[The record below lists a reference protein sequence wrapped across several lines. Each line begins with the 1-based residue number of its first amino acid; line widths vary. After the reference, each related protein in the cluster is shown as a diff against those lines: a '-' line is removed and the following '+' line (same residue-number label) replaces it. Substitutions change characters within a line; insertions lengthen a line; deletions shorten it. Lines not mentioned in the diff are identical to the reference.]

1 MPTSRG
7 AMVLYVLAAAG
18 TCICRAEGDEPAAV
32 QHAFDD
38 INKQLAS
45 VHQYEAGLTAQSVDS
60 IDGTLVTTGRVVQ
73 QPPFAFRREVGVEEI
88 HGTARRHETTV
99 CDGTTGWHVVAAPG
113 GAIVNASRWG
123 SNAVEDMFYVM
134 LPKARA
140 FMLSPD
146 RTSTYTGVR
155 QAILF
160 DTCTHR
166 TGLVLF
172 AGRYRTRTPQ
182 YDEMS
187 RVAYAFGP
195 VGMSNFLV
203 GSVEL
208 KVNDQGIPV
217 EFVRNNLRGQPVQ
230 RITLTDVRV
239 NQPLAAGTFS
249 YAPPPGTFVFDAD
262 RAREYEPVQVAHPLL
277 GKQAPS
283 MTLKTLSGK
292 DTMIAPGTA
301 PVVLT
306 FFTSW
311 STNCRKY
318 LPVIEKLYQ
327 AYASRGVIFVCITDE
342 TATDTVRKL
351 CKTEQ
356 LTLPVYLDTAHR
368 VTGDYSIQMVP
379 KTLVIS
385 RTGMVTDAFEG
396 NTPGIDQ
403 ALDAAIRSC
412 LGQK

>member
-1 MPTSRG
+1 MPISREMLILFALAVAG
-7 AMVLYVLAAAG
+7 AFVCLAE
-18 TCICRAEGDEPAAV
+18 IDEPAAV
-32 QHAFDD
+32 RQAFDE
-38 INKQLAS
+38 IAARLAS
-45 VHQYEAGLTAQSVDS
+45 VRQYEAVLSAQSVDS
-60 IDGTLVTTGRVVQ
+60 IDGTLVTTGRIAQ
-73 QPPFAFRREVGVEEI
+73 QPPFAFRRDVGVEEI

-99 CDGTTGWHVVAAPG
+99 CDGTTGWHVVAAPEG
-113 GAIVNASRWG
+113 SIVNASRWG
-123 SNAVEDMFYVM
+123 SNAIEDMFYVM

-140 FMLSPD
+140 FMLTPD

-160 DTCTHR
+160 DTCTYR
-166 TGLVLF
+166 TGSVVF
-172 AGRYRTRTPQ
+172 TGRYRPRTPQ

-187 RVAYAFGP
+187 RVAWAFGP

-208 KVNDQGIPV
+208 VVNDQGIPV
-217 EFVRNNLRGQPVQ
+217 EFMRNNLRGQPVQ

-239 NQPLAAGTFS
+239 NQPLAEGTFS
-249 YAPPPGTFVFDAD
+249 YEPPRGTFVFDAD
-262 RAREYEPVQVAHPLL
+262 RAREYEPLQAAHPLL
-277 GKQAPS
+277 GKPAPA

-292 DTMIAPGTA
+292 DATIAPGSA

-311 STNCRKY
+311 SPNCRKY

-327 AYASRGVIFVCITDE
+327 AYAGRGVVFVCITDE
-342 TATDTVRKL
+342 TATDTIRKL

-356 LTLPVYLDTAHR
+356 LTLPIYLDTTHR
-368 VTGDYSIQMVP
+368 VTGGYSIRMVP

-385 RTGMVTDAFEG
+385 RTGIVVDAFEG
-396 NTPGIDQ
+396 NSPGIDQ
-403 ALDAAIRSC
+403 ALDAAVRSC
-412 LGQK
+412 IEK